1 MIFTTK
7 LLFSNFEKQTSP
19 SQILKKETPFVSTP
33 LPFFLATIKAT
44 DAWRLVWM
52 KRNIFSAFVFGG
64 VFLWNFK
71 KQNSFYRIRW
81 HSPLPWQHTENTVQS
96 GANHLIRQVSLPCE
110 YYLSVKFCLKRS
122 FIDYNI
128 IKNSPSDPS
137 IRLLLKVKKT
147 PFEHQQ
153 NSHPTYI

>member
-1 MIFTTK
+1 MQKGITTDIK
-7 LLFSNFEKQTSP
+7 FPRPLNDFYNNKTPFLKFWKTNLPFLGFEKRNSFCQHSP
-19 SQILKKETPFVSTP
+19 ALLPCNDKGNRCLTPHTDEAKH
-33 LPFFLATIKAT
+33 FLGLCF
-44 DAWRLVWM
+44 WWGL
-52 KRNIFSAFVFGG
+52 F
-64 VFLWNFK
+64 WNFK

-128 IKNSPSDPS
+128 IKNSPSD
-137 IRLLLKVKKT
+137 T
-147 PFEHQQ
+147 
-153 NSHPTYI
+153 